1 MSLMFGI
8 FALIL
13 RIGESLAVS
22 RTKPDNFEI
31 SSPATDH
38 SLRDCSNLRAFAAA
52 EVEDSG
58 RIHPYGATEL
68 HSERISRWPRIA
80 CVNDDASP
88 VDTTVLKLTKFDGIR
103 R

>member
-1 MSLMFGI
+1 MFGI

-13 RIGESLAVS
+13 RTGDSLAVS
-22 RTKPDNFEI
+22 RTNPDNFEM
-31 SSPATDH
+31 SPTATDH
-38 SLRDCSNLRAFAAA
+38 SLRDCSNLCAFAAA

-68 HSERISRWPRIA
+68 HSERISRCSRIA

-88 VDTTVLKLTKFDGIR
+88 VDTNCAQTH
-103 R
+103 